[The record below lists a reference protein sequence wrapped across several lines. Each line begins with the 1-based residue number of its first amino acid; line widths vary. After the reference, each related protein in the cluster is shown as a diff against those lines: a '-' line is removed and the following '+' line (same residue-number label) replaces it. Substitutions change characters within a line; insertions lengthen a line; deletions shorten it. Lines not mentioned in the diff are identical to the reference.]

1 MLAADP
7 PADGPARSRPAGRVR
22 RGLTEPLLPFAALA
36 LLAVAAAATDRT
48 TLCWASVGALAGYSL
63 SGSV

>member
-1 MLAADP
+1 M
-7 PADGPARSRPAGRVR
+7 PAPRTGEAVPAGRLR

-36 LLAVAAAATDRT
+36 VLALAAAAAERT
-48 TLCWASVGALAGYSL
+48 VLCWASVGALAGYAL

>member
-1 MLAADP
+1 M
-7 PADGPARSRPAGRVR
+7 PAPSETRPAGRLR

-36 LLAVAAAATDRT
+36 LLAVAAAAAQRT
-48 TLCWASVGALAGYSL
+48 VLCWASVGALAGYSL

>member
-1 MLAADP
+1 MRAVEA
-7 PADGPARSRPAGRVR
+7 RPAGRLR

-36 LLAVAAAATDRT
+36 LLAVAAAAADHVV
-48 TLCWASVGALAGYSL
+48 LCWSSVGALAGYSL

>member
-1 MLAADP
+1 MLAAES
-7 PADGPARSRPAGRVR
+7 AAKSAAKSAGRLR

-36 LLAVAAAATDRT
+36 LLAVAASAAQYTV
-48 TLCWASVGALAGYSL
+48 LSWASVGALAGYSL